1 MKLLSNQ
8 KNKIKIN
15 KKKNNYYKIQKIQLS
30 KLFKVMM
37 IQNKVKTKI
46 KNNKSNKNKNKN
58 KNKFKIKNKNKFKK
72 LQKLINKLIK
82 IS

>member
-8 KNKIKIN
+8 KSKIKIS
-15 KKKNNYYKIQKIQLS
+15 KKKNNYYKIQKIQRS

-37 IQNKVKTKI
+37 IQNKVKTKN

-58 KNKFKIKNKNKFKK
+58 KFKIKNQNKFKK
-72 LQKLINKLIK
+72 LKKLINKLIK

>member
-58 KNKFKIKNKNKFKK
+58 KFKIKNQNKFK
-72 LQKLINKLIK
+72 KLINKLIK

>member
-58 KNKFKIKNKNKFKK
+58 KFKIKNQNKFKK